1 MIDIG
6 IPQFFT
12 AILLL
17 SAAVVGLGI
26 LREELR
32 ERRLSK
38 GVRRDVVRCRICGS
52 VHRLEGRD
60 VVQPCPRCGSFIRQG
75 RDRRLG

>member
-38 GVRRDVVRCRICGS
+38 
-52 VHRLEGRD
+52 
-60 VVQPCPRCGSFIRQG
+60 
-75 RDRRLG
+75 